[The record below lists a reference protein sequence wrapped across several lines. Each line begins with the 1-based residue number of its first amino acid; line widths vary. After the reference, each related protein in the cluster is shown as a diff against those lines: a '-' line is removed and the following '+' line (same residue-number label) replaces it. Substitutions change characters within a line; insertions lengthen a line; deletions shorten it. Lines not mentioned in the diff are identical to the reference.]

1 MKDTTT
7 AADGGTARAMAYRLK
22 GLKELRG
29 AAVLLKYGAAAALIL
44 LLIFSSLASDRF
56 LQVQNVLN
64 VLRQISIVGVLA
76 LGMTFVILTA
86 GIDLSVGAVLS
97 VVVVYTAD
105 TVQTQGILAGILIA
119 LFIGVLFGLVNGL
132 GVTLG
137 KVQPFVMTLGMLAFA
152 KGTALIYTDGQPIP
166 ITNDTFLALGNGRT
180 LGVPNPALI
189 FLALLAVSMFVLRST
204 TFGRSVYAV
213 GANEEAARLSG
224 IPVRRVKCA
233 VYMISGLMVGVAG
246 ILYASQLGVGTA
258 VAGDGKELDAIAATV
273 VGGTNLFGGMGTVGG
288 TFLGAAILGVLSN
301 ILNLT
306 GVSPYAQY
314 LFRGGLIVSAVLL
327 QRRGGRGR

>member
-1 MKDTTT
+1 MNHTTT
-7 AADGGTARAMAYRLK
+7 MPANKTSLAAASRLK
-22 GLKELRG
+22 TLRG
-29 AAVLLKYGAAAALIL
+29 AAALRKYGAGIALIL
-44 LLIFSSLASDRF
+44 LLVFASLASDRF

-105 TVQTQGILAGILIA
+105 TVQTQGVLPGILVA
-119 LFIGVLFGLVNGL
+119 LFIGAVFGLINGL

-137 KVQPFVMTLGMLAFA
+137 RVQPFIMTLGMLAFA
-152 KGTALIYTDGQPIP
+152 KGIALIFTSGQPIP
-166 ITNDTFLALGNGRT
+166 ITNDAFLTLGNGRT
-180 LGVPNPALI
+180 FGVPNPALI
-189 FLALLAVSMFVLRST
+189 FLALLIVSMFVLRST
-204 TFGRSVYAV
+204 TLGRAVYAV

-224 IPVRRVKCA
+224 IPVRRVKST
-233 VYMISGLMVGVAG
+233 VYVISGLMVGVAG

-273 VGGTNLFGGMGTVGG
+273 VGGTNLFGGIGTPGG

-314 LFRGGLIVSAVLL
+314 LFRGGLIVAAVLL
-327 QRRGGRGR
+327 QQRVGRRR